1 MNILR
6 SENLKLKLDRSLE
19 GIEKGVGKQDN
30 KLICIESKNAYKLIN
45 TRIIELR
52 IIEPYY
58 DWQEIKSVMKK
69 KMSSN
74 C

>member
-1 MNILR
+1 MNILK
-6 SENLKLKLDRSLE
+6 SENLKLKLDRNLE
-19 GIEKGVGKQDN
+19 GIEKGVSKQDS
-30 KLICIESKNAYKLIN
+30 KLICIESTNAYKLIN

-58 DWQEIKSVMKK
+58 DWQEIKSVMEKE
-69 KMSSN
+69 MSSN